1 MRNRRVNTP
10 QACFDPLVMGPS
22 VSRLETHPGVYTK
35 KVWQAVISMQEIETG
50 NFSPPRLVLI
60 PPDSFR
66 VVNWNINRGLRLQ
79 RVIEFLASAK
89 ADVVLLQESD
99 LNARRTH
106 HLNIARE
113 IAQKLQLN
121 YVFGREFQELT
132 QGSRT
137 SPAYHGQAT
146 LSRWPLSNSRILR
159 FQKQSNFWRPR
170 WFLPEIE
177 PFQERIG
184 GRLALVC
191 ETPIAGK
198 RLVTYNLHLESKGDD
213 ALRCSQIEET
223 LEDARRYDISTP
235 IVLAGDLNLDVSREP
250 ASTAISQTQFLDAFA
265 NQHLPTTHGSF
276 LEPGRTIDWIFTRG
290 PIRTSQPQ
298 VGRSVSASDHY
309 PLSIRL
315 DFA

>member
-1 MRNRRVNTP
+1 
-10 QACFDPLVMGPS
+10 
-22 VSRLETHPGVYTK
+22 
-35 KVWQAVISMQEIETG
+35 MQGIETG

-60 PPDSFR
+60 PPDSIR
-66 VVNWNINRGLRLQ
+66 IVNWNINRGLRLQ
-79 RVIEFLASAK
+79 KVIEFLASAK
-89 ADVVLLQESD
+89 ADVFLLQESD

-106 HLNIARE
+106 HLNVAKE
-113 IAQKLQLN
+113 IAQKLRMN

-132 QGSRT
+132 QGSRA

-170 WFLPEIE
+170 WFLPEVE

-191 ETPIAGK
+191 ETTIAGK

-213 ALRCSQIEET
+213 ALRYSQIEET
-223 LEDARRYDISTP
+223 MEDARRYDISTP

-250 ASTAISQTQFLDAFA
+250 ASTAIGRAEFLDAFA
-265 NQHLPTTHGSF
+265 NQHVPTTPGSF
-276 LEPGRTIDWIFTRG
+276 LEHGRTIDWVFTRG
-290 PIRTSQPQ
+290 PIRVGQAQ
-298 VGRSVSASDHY
+298 VHRSVSASDHY
-309 PLSIRL
+309 PQSVKLTIG
-315 DFA
+315 

>member
-1 MRNRRVNTP
+1 M
-10 QACFDPLVMGPS
+10 
-22 VSRLETHPGVYTK
+22 YTEK
-35 KVWQAVISMQEIETG
+35 NVWQAVISMQEIETG

-60 PPDSFR
+60 PPDFIR

-79 RVIEFLASAK
+79 KVIEFLASAK
-89 ADVVLLQESD
+89 ADVFLLQESD

-106 HLNIARE
+106 HLNVAKE
-113 IAQKLQLN
+113 IAQKLRMN

-132 QGSRT
+132 QGSRA

-146 LSRWPLSNSRILR
+146 LARWRYQIPVSYD

-191 ETPIAGK
+191 ESTIAGK
-198 RLVTYNLHLESKGDD
+198 RVVTYNLHLESKGDD

-223 LEDARRYDISTP
+223 LEDARRYDGEHADCARWRLQSRRIRGAGRCRDRPRAVSGRVCKSARANNTSL
-235 IVLAGDLNLDVSREP
+235 VLRAGEG
-250 ASTAISQTQFLDAFA
+250 
-265 NQHLPTTHGSF
+265 H
-276 LEPGRTIDWIFTRG
+276 
-290 PIRTSQPQ
+290 
-298 VGRSVSASDHY
+298 
-309 PLSIRL
+309 RL
-315 DFA
+315 DLYAGPRSGEPSPGPSLSLGF

>member
-1 MRNRRVNTP
+1 VT
-10 QACFDPLVMGPS
+10 
-22 VSRLETHPGVYTK
+22 
-35 KVWQAVISMQEIETG
+35 SMQEIETG

-60 PPDSFR
+60 PPDSIR

-79 RVIEFLASAK
+79 KVIEFLAGAK
-89 ADVVLLQESD
+89 ADVFLLQESD
-99 LNARRTH
+99 LNARRTN
-106 HLNIARE
+106 HLNIAKE
-113 IAQKLQLN
+113 IAQKLQMN

-159 FQKQSNFWRPR
+159 FQRQSNFWRPR

-191 ETPIAGK
+191 ETIIAGK

-213 ALRCSQIEET
+213 ALRCSQIVET
-223 LEDARRYDISTP
+223 LEDTRRYDASTP
-235 IVLAGDLNLDVSREP
+235 IVLAGDLNLDTSVGP
-250 ASTAISQTQFLDAFA
+250 ASTAISQAQFQDAFV
-265 NQHLPTTHGSF
+265 NQRVPTTPGSF
-276 LEPGRTIDWIFTRG
+276 LEPGRAIDWIFTRG
-290 PIRTSQPQ
+290 PIRASQTQ

-309 PLSIRL
+309 PLSVTL
-315 DFA
+315 AFS